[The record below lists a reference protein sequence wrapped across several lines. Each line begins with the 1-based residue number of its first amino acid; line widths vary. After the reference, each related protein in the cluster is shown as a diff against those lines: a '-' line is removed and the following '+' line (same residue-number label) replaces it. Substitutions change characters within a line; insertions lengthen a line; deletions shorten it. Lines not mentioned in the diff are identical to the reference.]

1 MNAKEI
7 SDSTL
12 ESVTPADNDLMLIY
26 DTSEGTTGKATIADI
41 APKVAENIDIS
52 TLPAVT
58 PAADDVLMI
67 RDTSAGTT
75 GKATIADIINNSS
88 VGDIISLPTVQLVNI
103 TTGETGNLNVKFLKL
118 RSNRGIVFVDGS
130 VKNSYRGT
138 VSLSFFIPNI
148 SIYTILCIQGSEMGN
163 TDGTV
168 AYSLETSNFY
178 MTNCLGLNESIRIR
192 ASLICDVSN

>member
-75 GKATIADIINNSS
+75 GKATIADITQKG
-88 VGDIISLPTVQLVNI
+88 VLVS
-103 TTGETGNLNVKFLKL
+103 GLKL
-118 RSNRGIVFVDGS
+118 NMPLIQRISDEGGEVHFQNAENSAISDVILDVYQNTFRIFSFINKEAKVF
-130 VKNSYRGT
+130 
-138 VSLSFFIPNI
+138 
-148 SIYTILCIQGSEMGN
+148 TIDFEHKTTYWN
-163 TDGTV
+163 
-168 AYSLETSNFY
+168 
-178 MTNCLGLNESIRIR
+178 
-192 ASLICDVSN
+192 

>member
-41 APKVAENIDIS
+41 APKVAENIDIA

-67 RDTSAGTT
+67 RDTSARTT
-75 GKATIADIINNSS
+75 GKATIADIAPKVKGGWSQENEPTDSVNINNFLIKKWTGKNVSELSSSEGLLVTIFGQVKANSVVISS
-88 VGDIISLPTVQLVNI
+88 VLIEKTAAGAYTTTVICPQI
-103 TTGETGNLNVKFLKL
+103 P
-118 RSNRGIVFVDGS
+118 
-130 VKNSYRGT
+130 YT
-138 VSLSFFIPNI
+138 V
-148 SIYTILCIQGSEMGN
+148 
-163 TDGTV
+163 TV
-168 AYSLETSNFY
+168 NFY
-178 MTNCLGLNESIRIR
+178 KNEFQGIEITHTSIPPNQQYIIT
-192 ASLICDVSN
+192 AEIINK